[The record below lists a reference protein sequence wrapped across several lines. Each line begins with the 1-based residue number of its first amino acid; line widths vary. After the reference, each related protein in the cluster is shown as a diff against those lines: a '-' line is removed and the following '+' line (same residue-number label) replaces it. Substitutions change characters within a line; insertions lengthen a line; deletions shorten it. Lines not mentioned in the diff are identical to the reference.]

1 MSHKTVT
8 LRRTM
13 AVASVVSL
21 AVMAYIDYVTGYDL
35 VFSATYLLPVALCAW
50 FLGKWE
56 TWLMSIAGGVTS
68 WFVDR
73 LSDHVYA
80 HYSVQYWNGF
90 VCFLICIVC
99 GLFLLHLRRLM
110 QERARTNEE
119 LRRSVEELARS
130 MEEIRKLQTGV
141 QVMCAWTKKIKVGE
155 KWMSAEEFL
164 TTQLHLK
171 LSHGVS
177 PEGIQQFDKDFAKE
191 A

>member
-21 AVMAYIDYVTGYDL
+21 AVMAYIDYITGYDL

-80 HYSVQYWNGF
+80 HYSV
-90 VCFLICIVC
+90 
-99 GLFLLHLRRLM
+99 
-110 QERARTNEE
+110 
-119 LRRSVEELARS
+119 
-130 MEEIRKLQTGV
+130 
-141 QVMCAWTKKIKVGE
+141 
-155 KWMSAEEFL
+155 
-164 TTQLHLK
+164 
-171 LSHGVS
+171 
-177 PEGIQQFDKDFAKE
+177 
-191 A
+191 